1 MKIISAKGFPQDLS
15 DMASSSSSNLNLDTR
30 KENIGIERVESTET
44 CAHPSVERG
53 TCMVCKSRVFM
64 YIDKDLWLSPD
75 EIDGIRKVESEKLL
89 NDRKLV
95 LDLDL
100 DHTLLHTTR
109 ERKHLKTR
117 QELLRHN
124 INEDG
129 LIPLKHYGMMLKLRP
144 YVHTFLN
151 EASTMFEMYIYTSAD
166 RRYASLMAE
175 FLDPENVYFK
185 SRIIVR
191 EDLPAPDE
199 KSLLLVMRHQRMV
212 LVLDDTECVWR
223 NQRHNLILIKRYDYF
238 DARHDLVSLSA
249 MNNDEGETTGVLATI
264 LKKLKLIHRLF
275 FNPKFKGS
283 LAYRDVT
290 MILDRLQVLLGCKLT
305 FEGIFPSGFK
315 PQNSR
320 LWMMAEE
327 LGAICSTS
335 VFTSWTHVITL
346 EATKEESQEAELDR
360 MILVHPAWLHYCYE
374 KVRRY
379 PEANYPIKLKK

>member
-1 MKIISAKGFPQDLS
+1 
-15 DMASSSSSNLNLDTR
+15 
-30 KENIGIERVESTET
+30 
-44 CAHPSVERG
+44 
-53 TCMVCKSRVFM
+53 
-64 YIDKDLWLSPD
+64 
-75 EIDGIRKVESEKLL
+75 
-89 NDRKLV
+89 
-95 LDLDL
+95 
-100 DHTLLHTTR
+100 
-109 ERKHLKTR
+109 
-117 QELLRHN
+117 
-124 INEDG
+124 
-129 LIPLKHYGMMLKLRP
+129 
-144 YVHTFLN
+144 
-151 EASTMFEMYIYTSAD
+151 
-166 RRYASLMAE
+166 
-175 FLDPENVYFK
+175 
-185 SRIIVR
+185 
-191 EDLPAPDE
+191 
-199 KSLLLVMRHQRMV
+199 
-212 LVLDDTECVWR
+212 
-223 NQRHNLILIKRYDYF
+223 
-238 DARHDLVSLSA
+238 

-290 MILDRLQVLLGCKLT
+290 MILDRLQVLQGCKLT

-346 EATKEESQEAELDR
+346 EATEEESQEAELDR

>member
-1 MKIISAKGFPQDLS
+1 MKIISVKGFPQDLS
-15 DMASSSSSNLNLDTR
+15 DMASSSSSNLNLHTR
-30 KENIGIERVESTET
+30 KANIRIERVESTET

-53 TCMVCKSRVFM
+53 ACMVCKSRVFM

-75 EIDGIRKVESEKLL
+75 EIDGIRKVESERLL

-95 LDLDL
+95 LVLDL
-100 DHTLLHTTR
+100 DNTLLHTTG

-117 QELLRHN
+117 QELLQHN
-124 INEDG
+124 IKEDG

-144 YVHTFLN
+144 FVHTFLK
-151 EASTMFEMYIYTSAD
+151 EA
-166 RRYASLMAE
+166 
-175 FLDPENVYFK
+175 N
-185 SRIIVR
+185 
-191 EDLPAPDE
+191 E

-223 NQRHNLILIKRYDYF
+223 NHRHNLILVKRYDYF

-290 MILDRLQVLLGCKLT
+290 MILDRLQVLQGCKLT

-335 VFTSWTHVITL
+335 VFTSWTRDHFGSHRGGVSRGGAGQNDFGSSSLVTL
-346 EATKEESQEAELDR
+346 LLRESQ
-360 MILVHPAWLHYCYE
+360 
-374 KVRRY
+374 KVS
-379 PEANYPIKLKK
+379 